1 MSTFTPKNFPKDVTG
16 NEEFSG
22 IGTRTIYAPLT
33 KVGLYK
39 WSSGFPVLK
48 ETILTK
54 LNKSSMIVNPDT
66 MVHFTYPAKLFR
78 GYDVNQGGNAIY
90 ALVSLKSHL
99 SEPDGYLKISS
110 IIKPPGP
117 VQARLAAGMLTQA
130 ETYKKIEEI
139 SFNKKKNCELVSMAK
154 PGSNDTD
161 LVVSIDDKKYNF
173 EIKGYSYPNNPVSF
187 CDNLVSRNA
196 VPATIEKIATVYINL
211 VNVNGKPLKEEL
223 RNYGLTSNF
232 LGILDYFR
240 IFDETVGL
248 AGDKG
253 VKSKSG
259 SLQNIFTT
267 EKPGILE
274 GMREILLK
282 QFATNKDNF
291 FVTHNRVDDSFQFY
305 HTGYGENIL
314 DFPKLPTI
322 MSFTLGT
329 YGGAS
334 GNKTRICMKM
344 RFKQ

>member
-1 MSTFTPKNFPKDVTG
+1 MSTFTPKNFPKDVPG

-39 WSSGFPVLK
+39 WTAGFPVLK
-48 ETILTK
+48 ETVLTR
-54 LNKSSMIVNPDT
+54 LNKSSMIVNQDT

-99 SEPDGYLKISS
+99 AEPDGYLKISS

-139 SFNKKKNCELVSMAK
+139 SFAKKKNCELVSIAK

-161 LVVSIDDKKYNF
+161 LIVSIDNKKYNF

-187 CDNLVSRNA
+187 CDNLVGRNA
-196 VPATIEKIATVYINL
+196 VPDTIKKIASVYINRAS
-211 VNVNGKPLKEEL
+211 VNGKSLKEEIK
-223 RNYGLTSNF
+223 NYGLEPNF
-232 LGILDYFR
+232 IGILDYHR

-267 EKPGILE
+267 DKTSILQE
-274 GMREILLK
+274 MRDILLE
-282 QFATNKDNF
+282 QFVTNKDNF
-291 FVTHNRVDDSFQFY
+291 FVTHNRIDETFQFY
-305 HTGYGENIL
+305 HTGYGDNVLE
-314 DFPKLPTI
+314 FPKLPTI

-344 RFKQ
+344 RFKH